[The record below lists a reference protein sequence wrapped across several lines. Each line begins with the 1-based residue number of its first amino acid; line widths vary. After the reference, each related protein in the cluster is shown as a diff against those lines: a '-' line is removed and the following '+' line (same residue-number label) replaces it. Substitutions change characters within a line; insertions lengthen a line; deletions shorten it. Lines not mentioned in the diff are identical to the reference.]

1 MNVRKFNYMND
12 EFCEKVDKES
22 QTEHVFNLH
31 CATVKHGI
39 KQRQIPE
46 IQGRS
51 LKEVAVHHD
60 VKRMF

>member
-1 MNVRKFNYMND
+1 MND